1 MDSWRVNGVN
11 GVRSGARGL
20 PDVSQRSAGGR
31 QTSLRGSDPRAQT
44 ATKQNPLWSEESE
57 EEGEEMEGGR
67 WREGG
72 SGEGEGGGG
81 SRFIA
86 RSREAS
92 TEHSFNQTVTSPP
105 GAARRLENRSLLGSL
120 PRLRFCSHAPRLSS
134 ERCAGS
140 DGTIFFLFNPSASGG
155 AGEKK
160 KKKTSAI
167 TTTFYR
173 RPDIKQNTGI
183 SSLLSVRDV
192 PIDLLCVKV
201 AP

>member
-1 MDSWRVNGVN
+1 M
-11 GVRSGARGL
+11 GAAL
-20 PDVSQRSAGGR
+20 
-31 QTSLRGSDPRAQT
+31 
-44 ATKQNPLWSEESE
+44 
-57 EEGEEMEGGR
+57 
-67 WREGG
+67 
-72 SGEGEGGGG
+72 

-140 DGTIFFLFNPSASGG
+140 DGTFFFFFLIQARV
-155 AGEKK
+155 AGV
-160 KKKTSAI
+160 KKTSAI

-173 RPDIKQNTGI
+173 RPDIKQNISI
-183 SSLLSVRDV
+183 SSLLLVRHV
-192 PIDLLCVKV
+192 QIDLLLGESGPVILLTCSPSATCTVLPRGPHRLAKRTNIRLI
-201 AP
+201 A

>member
-1 MDSWRVNGVN
+1 MG
-11 GVRSGARGL
+11 
-20 PDVSQRSAGGR
+20 
-31 QTSLRGSDPRAQT
+31 
-44 ATKQNPLWSEESE
+44 
-57 EEGEEMEGGR
+57 
-67 WREGG
+67 
-72 SGEGEGGGG
+72 GEGRGGGG

-140 DGTIFFLFNPSASGG
+140 DGTFFFFFFFNPSASGG
-155 AGEKK
+155 GE

-173 RPDIKQNTGI
+173 RPDITHNTTVY
-183 SSLLSVRDV
+183 SLPFVRHV
-192 PIDLLCVKV
+192 QIDLLCVKV